1 MAIFGKEANVTRG
14 EIRGAGT
21 AEASLSIIAGGMRIV
36 GDVESSGVVKVDGQV
51 DGSVTGARQL
61 LLGRGGSIH
70 GNVMAEE
77 VVIGG
82 EVHGSVIATER
93 LELQGSAIV
102 NGDIQTKSIVV
113 LEGARINGIVR
124 MSDSVGTFPISR
136 GQDQISIATG

>member
-1 MAIFGKEANVTRG
+1 MAIFGKEQSATRNETRNPG
-14 EIRGAGT
+14 G
-21 AEASLSIIAGGMRIV
+21 AEAALSIIAGGMRIV

-51 DGSVTGARQL
+51 DGSVTGARQI

-77 VVIGG
+77 IVIGG
-82 EVHGSVIATER
+82 EVHGSVVASER

-113 LEGARINGIVR
+113 LEGARINGILR
-124 MSDSVGTFPISR
+124 MSDSTGFIPISR
-136 GQDQISIATG
+136 SEEPPSIAAV

>member
-1 MAIFGKEANVTRG
+1 MAIFGKEGSAPRG
-14 EIRGAGT
+14 ETRIAGN

-51 DGSVTGARQL
+51 DGSVTGARQI

-82 EVHGSVIATER
+82 EVHGSVVATER

-124 MSDSVGTFPISR
+124 MSDSVETIPRPR
-136 GQDQISIATG
+136 GEEPLSIATG